1 MNAARLKFCNDA
13 VDTALCTRENF
24 TFDDFQRLFTSP
36 LLCVL
41 ANELGNGK
49 LFPIHIRAQ
58 AAAMDEIFAEMG
70 VDGELE
76 KYIDENELCKA
87 NDLVTPTRSRQII
100 TPADVEKA
108 KRIMDKAIKDARE
121 KKARCEKA
129 DQEEAER
136 QARRAKNQNAKGP
149 APEPTVVA
157 LPEHNGKAYNKKDED
172 DEFAEYAGTGGGKS
186 SKSKRK

>member
-1 MNAARLKFCNDA
+1 MDAAKLQFCEG
-13 VDTALCTRENF
+13 ALMGALATRDNF

-36 LLCVL
+36 LLCGL

-58 AAAMDEIFAEMG
+58 AAAMDEMYAEMG
-70 VDGELE
+70 DVGELE
-76 KYIDENELCKA
+76 KYIDKDALQRA
-87 NDLVTPTRSRQII
+87 NDLVTPRKFREI
-100 TPADVEKA
+100 TPADVEEA

-136 QARRAKNQNAKGP
+136 QARKAENRNAKGP
-149 APEPTVVA
+149 APVPTVVA
-157 LPEHNGKAYNKKDED
+157 LPEFGKAYKKKDED
-172 DEFAEYAGTGGGKS
+172 DEFAAYAGTGGGKS